1 MHPVIR
7 VLLGLVCAFAAG
19 AAVMFFATMTDRAIA
34 VAIAVASLTSIGKG
48 LYDSRR
54 AADPESSAG
63 TGWISFGVIGILLL
77 IIVLAV

>member
-1 MHPVIR
+1 M
-7 VLLGLVCAFAAG
+7 LLGLVCAFAAG

-63 TGWISFGVIGILLL
+63 TGWIAFGVIGILLL